1 MESKRREL
9 RGDEEWMESTLLS
22 TTKKRKHITKT
33 NCVGRQRHDEG
44 EETPTAQKEGQQ
56 EVIKLSESDAE
67 VQAIGETRG
76 ATGMCLI
83 YSM

>member
-1 MESKRREL
+1 VESKRREL

-56 EVIKLSESDAE
+56 EVIKLSQMQRFKLLGKPEERLECA
-67 VQAIGETRG
+67 
-76 ATGMCLI
+76 
-83 YSM
+83 